1 MPEANKKVQ
10 EMFDVVNTEL
20 TANLQSYMDSLPV
33 LAARYGRFLEVTKTL
48 NPKSEKRVESSAP
61 LSPLLKRKGSN
72 GFPLERE
79 KSPLTDTPNKAVLAV
94 PPEELLEVA
103 AAEMRANPETM
114 EFFNSFDGVTTSEKL
129 PDIPEDPNLITNMEA
144 LSTEAYE
151 LRVLLSGICDW
162 IEMQMPAIKDEDN
175 RGVAVQ
181 EAVIRHLVHMRGSV
195 QSVNDRQRVYS
206 ERLAEYASKY
216 FKAPRAAKQWAKL
229 IIILQHDQWDQLERD
244 WRELRQLVILSG
256 RLLSI
261 NMDKLTIPRDSGH
274 SRMNYM

>member
-1 MPEANKKVQ
+1 MPEANEKVQ
-10 EMFDVVNTEL
+10 KMFDVVNTEL

-33 LAARYGRFLEVTKTL
+33 LAARYGRFLEVTKSL
-48 NPKSEKRVESSAP
+48 NPKSEKWVESAAP

-72 GFPLERE
+72 GFGLDR
-79 KSPLTDTPNKAVLAV
+79 SPLTDTPKKVSLSVAPEDVL
-94 PPEELLEVA
+94 EA
-103 AAEMRANPETM
+103 AAMQMRTNPKTM
-114 EFFNSFDGVTTSEKL
+114 EFFNAFDGVSIAEDL
-129 PDIPEDPNLITNMEA
+129 PDIPEDQNLITNMEA

-216 FKAPRAAKQWAKL
+216 YKTPRAAKQWAKP

-261 NMDKLTIPRDSGH
+261 NMDKLTIPRDNGH
-274 SRMNYM
+274 NRMNYM